1 MIEWIVSSCVLIL
14 IVTILRCLLKGKMP
28 LRLQYALWGLVLL
41 RLLVPFS
48 LGESSISVMNVVRE
62 QKEEYYIWHTSTDP
76 AQSGSPVNEPAEIP
90 QAGTAAPGINLKPD
104 TEEMSVITA
113 GMQLDRILYGIWI
126 TGIAAAAALLLFS
139 NFRFAVR
146 LRRSRQRVGQGLTTL
161 PVYVSE
167 VVETP
172 CLFGLFRPA
181 IYVTPEVLVNQIT
194 LQHVLAHETTHY
206 RHGDHIWALLRSVCL
221 ALHWY
226 NPLVWLAATFSRWDG
241 ELACDE
247 GTIKYIGE
255 EERTDYGRTLIGL
268 TCTKRGALLTT
279 ATAMTWSKRSLKE
292 RIGLIAKKPKTLTA
306 ALIIAAVVCLVAVG
320 CTFTG
325 AQTIPNTSNT
335 PDSVDDI
342 GQTYDILVSVGPEVE
357 SSNPALESAITYVTQ
372 KIQTFNEG
380 WKEIA
385 PGNRITE
392 GKIVAITDVSAI
404 AMENIRL
411 DLYLLEYRLLLD
423 GDVQQ
428 VLAGGM
434 DYEEIDGEVWLTE
447 WESTGQ
453 PYLLE
458 YSELLDGQII
468 WAPICT
474 TTTEEIDLIYSASK
488 ELEAEFGLDKYTIV
502 AQELYKAHVGEK
514 SDGDVSLTEE
524 EIARVNE
531 AFEQLVDNGEGGLR
545 VNPLS
550 CFFTSFYDDP
560 KSLDLV
566 QFLAYFPSAEAL
578 TDQKEFDALKA
589 SEYFPFDADITLED
603 MPVPVH
609 KISAQAIDE
618 VLQRYAGISL
628 SECEDAGKSS
638 SELLYLDEYNAYYNF
653 TSDFAAGYFSCI
665 NGEKQGEHII
675 LYSNYSVL
683 TLRKSGENYLIQSFQ
698 PI

>member
-181 IYVTPEVLVNQIT
+181 IYVTPEVLANQIT

-325 AQTIPNTSNT
+325 AQTIPNTSNI
-335 PDSVDDI
+335 PDS
-342 GQTYDILVSVGPEVE
+342 S
-357 SSNPALESAITYVTQ
+357 
-372 KIQTFNEG
+372 
-380 WKEIA
+380 
-385 PGNRITE
+385 R
-392 GKIVAITDVSAI
+392 
-404 AMENIRL
+404 
-411 DLYLLEYRLLLD
+411 
-423 GDVQQ
+423 
-428 VLAGGM
+428 
-434 DYEEIDGEVWLTE
+434 
-447 WESTGQ
+447 
-453 PYLLE
+453 
-458 YSELLDGQII
+458 
-468 WAPICT
+468 
-474 TTTEEIDLIYSASK
+474 
-488 ELEAEFGLDKYTIV
+488 
-502 AQELYKAHVGEK
+502 
-514 SDGDVSLTEE
+514 
-524 EIARVNE
+524 
-531 AFEQLVDNGEGGLR
+531 
-545 VNPLS
+545 
-550 CFFTSFYDDP
+550 
-560 KSLDLV
+560 
-566 QFLAYFPSAEAL
+566 
-578 TDQKEFDALKA
+578 
-589 SEYFPFDADITLED
+589 
-603 MPVPVH
+603 
-609 KISAQAIDE
+609 
-618 VLQRYAGISL
+618 
-628 SECEDAGKSS
+628 
-638 SELLYLDEYNAYYNF
+638 
-653 TSDFAAGYFSCI
+653 
-665 NGEKQGEHII
+665 
-675 LYSNYSVL
+675 
-683 TLRKSGENYLIQSFQ
+683 
-698 PI
+698 